1 MRGALEKW
9 FHPATQKTNPVD
21 SCILSLLKLEMQ
33 LMRVLTI
40 KYVVSIWDA
49 AGPPPGEDALN

>member
-1 MRGALEKW
+1 MIFLVYGLP
-9 FHPATQKTNPVD
+9 PATQETSPFD
-21 SCILSLLKLEMQ
+21 SYILSLLKLEMQ
-33 LMRVLTI
+33 LMRVLAI